1 MRVSILWTP
10 PEVNPISKKARSVP
24 ALNPLDKYGRT
35 FFFSTMGFM
44 IAFMSWYA
52 WTPLV
57 SFILYFLL
65 VYWALCTF
73 SVVNEARAL
82 VV

>member
-1 MRVSILWTP
+1 MGIASLWRAP
-10 PEVNPISKKARSVP
+10 PVNPINHKAQAVP
-24 ALNPLDKYGRT
+24 VLNPMNIYGRT

-57 SFILYFLL
+57 SFHR
-65 VYWALCTF
+65 
-73 SVVNEARAL
+73 VVSFQNVIPLDQGANSDTTAI
-82 VV
+82 